1 MNTALQ
7 PQEERIEAL
16 PKPLIDVKDL
26 ESQVAGK
33 KAALICQSAD
43 EIKALDVT
51 ILDVRDQTILTDYFI
66 IATGTSNTHIQSI
79 ARNVLD
85 VLRDNGIR
93 ARSDGNA
100 DSFWVVLDYGDV
112 MLHVQSEETREFY
125 DLERLWADAKI
136 SAWPSEPDKKEEPI
150 KRGLFSK

>member
-7 PQEERIEAL
+7 PQEERTEAL
-16 PKPLIDVKDL
+16 PKPIIDVKAL
-26 ESQVAGK
+26 ETQVAGK

-43 EIKALDVT
+43 EIKALDITV
-51 ILDVRDQTILTDYFI
+51 LDVRDQTILTDYFI

-136 SAWPSEPDKKEEPI
+136 SAWPSEPEPEQAPV
-150 KRGLFSK
+150 KRRIFS